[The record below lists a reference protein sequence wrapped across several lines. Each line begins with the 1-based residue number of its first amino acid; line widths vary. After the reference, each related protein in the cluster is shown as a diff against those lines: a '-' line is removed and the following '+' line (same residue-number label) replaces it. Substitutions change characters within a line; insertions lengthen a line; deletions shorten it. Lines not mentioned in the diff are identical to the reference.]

1 MEWSRTALTL
11 LCALLGGWLGHALRI
26 PAGPMIGSM
35 IGVASVQLIG
45 FPLAAFPA
53 WIPFALQ
60 VGLGAML
67 GLKITRQTLIDLQSV
82 WAPALIIAFLSVAFG
97 VIVGWLISHIAGWDA
112 LTSYFSAAPGGMSD
126 LLLIAS
132 TTEADISK
140 VMTLHLVRLVTVI
153 LTVPLLIK
161 WFLKG

>member
-11 LCALLGGWLGHALRI
+11 LCALLGGWLGHSLRI

-35 IGVASVQLIG
+35 VGVASVQLIG
-45 FPLAAFPA
+45 FPLGAFPS
-53 WIPFALQ
+53 WLPIGLQ
-60 VGLGAML
+60 ICLGAML
-67 GLKITRQTLIDLQSV
+67 GLKITRQTLVDLQSV
-82 WAPALIIAFLSVAFG
+82 WAPAIIVALLAVAFG
-97 VIVGWLISHIAGWDA
+97 VIVGWLISRVAGWDY

-132 TTEADISK
+132 TTEADTSK

-153 LTVPLLIK
+153 LTVPLLVK
-161 WFLKG
+161 WFFK